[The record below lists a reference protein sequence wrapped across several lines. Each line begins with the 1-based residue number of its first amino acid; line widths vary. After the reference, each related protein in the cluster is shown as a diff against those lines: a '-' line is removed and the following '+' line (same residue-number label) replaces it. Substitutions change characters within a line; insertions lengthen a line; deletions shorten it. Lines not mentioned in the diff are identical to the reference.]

1 MEKFIINKNCERHKA
16 RLCEKLR
23 EAKIPEIAIDAVR
36 KEFDYLKED
45 LNNALASCEVVSETK
60 DFNR

>member
-1 MEKFIINKNCERHKA
+1 MDKFILNKNIERHKA

-36 KEFDYLKED
+36 KEFDFLKQD
-45 LNNALASCEVVSETK
+45 LENVLSGVSYYEQEK
-60 DFNR
+60 NYNK